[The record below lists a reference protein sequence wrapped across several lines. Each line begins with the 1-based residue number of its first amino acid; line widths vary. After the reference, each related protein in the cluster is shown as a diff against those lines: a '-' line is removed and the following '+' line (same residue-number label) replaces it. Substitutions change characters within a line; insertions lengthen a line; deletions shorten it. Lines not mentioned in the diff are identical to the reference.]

1 VAQFVR
7 FLTEGGPAYGQLVSD
22 TVHELTGDLFGPRR
36 PAGPVH
42 RLSDIELLTPLDPR
56 AVRMVVGVANNYNV
70 PAAPPREAPH
80 PRWFSKLPSALGLH
94 EATIELPAGGA
105 NLNYEGE
112 LVAIIGRT
120 GRRIALEEADQYI
133 FGYTIGN
140 DWSENTWYVEKNGWN
155 DPSRM
160 ISKSVDGWAALY
172 PVVHTDVD
180 VSDRQIEI
188 RLNGRPVARGQTS
201 DMINSPAF
209 LVHYL
214 SHFVTVS
221 PGDIIFTGTVAPPVF
236 PGDRRNMFDGDVVE
250 VEISGLGRLRNPVRA
265 PVGVGQMPP
274 RQVLN
279 GRSLL

>member
-1 VAQFVR
+1 MAQFVR
-7 FLTEGGPAYGQLVSD
+7 FQAAGRAAYGQLISD
-22 TVHELTGDLFGPRR
+22 TVHEIIGDLFGSRK

-42 RLSDIELLTPLDPR
+42 RLPDIDLLTPLDPR
-56 AVRMVVGVANNYNV
+56 AARMVVGVANNYNV
-70 PAAPPREAPH
+70 RAAPRSQAPH

-94 EATIELPAGGA
+94 ESPIELPSEGS
-105 NLNYEGE
+105 NLNHEGE

-120 GRRIALEEADQYI
+120 GRRIPLEDADQYI

-140 DWSENTWYVEKNGWN
+140 DWSENTWYVEKNCW
-155 DPSRM
+155 DEPSRT

-172 PVVHTDVD
+172 PVVYTAID
-180 VSDRQIEI
+180 VSDLQIEI
-188 RLNGRPVARGQTS
+188 RLNGRAVARGRTR

-221 PGDIIFTGTVAPPVF
+221 PGDVIFTGTVAPPVF
-236 PGDRRNMFDGDVVE
+236 SGERRNVFDGDVVE
-250 VEISGLGRLRNPVRA
+250 VEISGLGTLRNKVRA
-265 PVGVGQMPP
+265 LAGTDQALA